1 MPFDSR
7 QIRLVLL
14 VLVAVMAVLSLL
26 WFALLRT
33 VYVPVYQNIR
43 ESDAS
48 AIVAVLDAAG
58 IPYQLANQGH
68 DILVPE
74 GEESAARVAVAG
86 SEISIGG
93 TVGFE
98 LFNDSDMGLTEFAQK
113 INFQRAMQGELART
127 IMMMDGVEFARVHL
141 ALPERSIFRA
151 ADEAPTAAVSIEMQ
165 PGSRLSPQRIGGIQ
179 QLVASSVPSLST
191 FDVAIL
197 DENGDLVSTA
207 AQPADAVAGEPASE
221 RSALESFYGVKARKA
236 IADILPGMRFDIE
249 LAARPAIVPPP
260 AAEADGAEAAVSETP
275 GPARAM
281 PGRDDLALGVV
292 VRTPQTLAAEERAAI
307 EAALRGELGLSEPRG
322 DTLVFSTGAL
332 TQAVAGA
339 NPAPM
344 TDIADP
350 ATQAEAQPA
359 EWEWGNAAAGFFD
372 SRWSWL
378 VLALLGIA
386 LMVIWPRRRLAKDDV
401 ATFADMLKSA
411 AQDRKGAA
419 GV

>member
-14 VLVAVMAVLSLL
+14 VLVAVVAVLTLL

-48 AIVAVLDAAG
+48 AIVAELDAAG
-58 IPYQLANQGH
+58 IPYQLANDGH

-86 SEISIGG
+86 SQISIGG

-127 IMMMDGVEFARVHL
+127 IMMMDGIEFARVHL
-141 ALPERSIFRA
+141 AMPERSIFRA

-179 QLVASSVPSLST
+179 QLVASSVPGLGT

-207 AQPADAVAGEPASE
+207 AQPVDAAAGEPASE
-221 RSALESFYGVKARKA
+221 RSALESFYAVKARKA
-236 IADILPGMRFDIE
+236 IRDILPGMRFDIE
-249 LAARPAIVPPP
+249 LAARPATVPPAP
-260 AAEADGAEAAVSETP
+260 VEADGADVAVADS
-275 GPARAM
+275 PAPVRGL
-281 PGRDDLALGVV
+281 PDRNDLALSVV

-307 EAALRGELGLSEPRG
+307 EAALREELGLSEPRG

-332 TQAVAGA
+332 TQAVPGA
-339 NPAPM
+339 NPAPAAQI
-344 TDIADP
+344 DAP
-350 ATQAEAQPA
+350 AASYDQPA
-359 EWEWGNAAAGFFD
+359 EWDWSNATSAFFD
-372 SRWSWL
+372 SRWSWF
-378 VLALLGIA
+378 VLALLAIG
-386 LMVIWPRRRLAKDDV
+386 LLVVWPRRRLAKEDV
-401 ATFADMLKSA
+401 ATFAEMLKSA
-411 AQDRKGAA
+411 SQERKGATGA
-419 GV
+419 